1 MSDHFLAFYRDSVL
15 NRLYNDFPGAIDG
28 STWPPGAVA
37 QTMSGVRRADNVVS
51 LLAAA
56 VEDGIP
62 GHFIETG
69 ACLLPRARIL
79 WSTRFARYLCVCA
92 PPWPLLARKL
102 TMRGRLGVW
111 VPALLQGSG
120 RAVSHSFEDARSA
133 R

>member
-79 WSTRFARYLCVCA
+79 LEYGALALHVTSACVRLRGLC
-92 PPWPLLARKL
+92 WL
-102 TMRGRLGVW
+102 
-111 VPALLQGSG
+111 
-120 RAVSHSFEDARSA
+120 VS
-133 R
+133 

>member
-1 MSDHFLAFYRDSVL
+1 MPILLVLIMTRSAAAARGTGSMSDHFLAFYRDSVL

-69 ACLLPRARIL
+69 AWLRACCLAPAYYGALALHVTSACVRLRA
-79 WSTRFARYLCVCA
+79 FA
-92 PPWPLLARKL
+92 
-102 TMRGRLGVW
+102 
-111 VPALLQGSG
+111 GS
-120 RAVSHSFEDARSA
+120 
-133 R
+133 